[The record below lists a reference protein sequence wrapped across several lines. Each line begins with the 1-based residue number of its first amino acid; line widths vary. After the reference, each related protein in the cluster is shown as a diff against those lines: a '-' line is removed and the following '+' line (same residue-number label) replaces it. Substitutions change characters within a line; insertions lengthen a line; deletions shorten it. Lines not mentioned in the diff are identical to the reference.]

1 MLVWSRL
8 PRRSARHMSHPAS
21 GSASAAQG
29 SGWLKACC
37 GLIAGLVFASSA
49 MAAPSAHAKRS
60 KKTNPPAATTSA
72 APAAVPLPARTPP
85 PAPAP
90 LSSAAELDLERF
102 MGLWYKVAKVD
113 EPQDALRTRERYE
126 FLQRYDGGVRVIATS
141 YDPLSNRWDRR
152 QDYMAPVDTKGAALS
167 SHYQL
172 RMPVH
177 FSISRF
183 GPFGVSYHVVALDPY
198 YQWAMVSGPG
208 PQSFSI
214 LSRRSDLEPELRTAL
229 EQLANR
235 MQLLKAPL
243 RWPGP
248 DQETAPR

>member
-1 MLVWSRL
+1 
-8 PRRSARHMSHPAS
+8 
-21 GSASAAQG
+21 
-29 SGWLKACC
+29 
-37 GLIAGLVFASSA
+37 
-49 MAAPSAHAKRS
+49 
-60 KKTNPPAATTSA
+60 
-72 APAAVPLPARTPP
+72 
-85 PAPAP
+85 
-90 LSSAAELDLERF
+90 

-113 EPQDALRTRERYE
+113 EPQEALRTRERYE

-152 QDYMAPVDTKGAALS
+152 QDYMAPVDTKGAAFS

-172 RMPVH
+172 AMPVH

-183 GPFGVSYHVVALDPY
+183 GPFGVSYYVVALDPS

-214 LSRRSDLEPELRTAL
+214 LSRKSELEPELRSAL

-243 RWPGP
+243 RWPGTEQ
-248 DQETAPR
+248 DAVSQ

>member
-1 MLVWSRL
+1 M
-8 PRRSARHMSHPAS
+8 PPAAY
-21 GSASAAQG
+21 GAHSAAFPSG
-29 SGWLKACC
+29 RGWLKVGCS
-37 GLIAGLVFASSA
+37 LLLSLVCASSA
-49 MAAPSAHAKRS
+49 LAAPAASAKRLA
-60 KKTNPPAATTSA
+60 KNPPAAASKAAAPVAPAPPA
-72 APAAVPLPARTPP
+72 APAS
-85 PAPAP
+85 
-90 LSSAAELDLERF
+90 LSSAVELDLERF

-113 EPQDALRTRERYE
+113 EPQEALRTRERYE

-152 QDYMAPVDTKGAALS
+152 QDYMAPVDTKGAAFS

-172 RMPVH
+172 AMPVH

-183 GPFGVSYHVVALDPY
+183 GPFGVSYYVVALDPS

-214 LSRRSDLEPELRTAL
+214 LSRKSELEPELRSSL

-248 DQETAPR
+248 EQQ